1 MPTLF
6 SGICCCLLH
15 ERWSDCD
22 GGGVSERE
30 RHWNGIRKVSKT
42 IHRFVIVWL
51 KMSEIESMSS
61 TSDSDDAPCCPLCAN
76 ELDDTDQSLFPCSCN
91 CQV

>member
-6 SGICCCLLH
+6 SGIWCCLLH
-15 ERWSDCD
+15 ERWNDCD

-51 KMSEIESMSS
+51 KMSEIESMRFTNEQHNAIYERNKYKI
-61 TSDSDDAPCCPLCAN
+61 TSFLSRRR
-76 ELDDTDQSLFPCSCN
+76 
-91 CQV
+91 